1 MLKKKNIYVIFVT
14 VFIVFLIILSS
25 FLGFITYLQWRQL
38 NFVAEHYKTLERI
51 DTAVYAKN
59 IRVDSLEI
67 KPGFKGLPI
76 LEGRISNG
84 GKREVVSLTLKV
96 NFLDSLGKPVYSCI
110 VYPLE
115 PFRPPKFFK
124 KIQLMRFVFLKDAL
138 MHPRGA
144 LHPKKT
150 VRFKSALWLCP
161 KTIVQ
166 ALKKKRFSNTPGEW
180 CGKVDA
186 ESVRVRLKPT

>member
-25 FLGFITYLQWRQL
+25 FLGLITYLQWRQL
-38 NFVAEHYKTLERI
+38 NFVANHYETLERI
-51 DTAVYAKN
+51 DTAAYAKN
-59 IRVDSLEI
+59 IQIDSLEV

-76 LEGRISNG
+76 LEGRISNR

-96 NFLDSLGKPVYSCI
+96 NFLDSSDKPVYSCL

-124 KIQLMRFVFLKDAL
+124 KIQLMRFVLLKDAL
-138 MHPRGA
+138 I
-144 LHPKKT
+144 PK
-150 VRFKSALWLCP
+150 
-161 KTIVQ
+161 
-166 ALKKKRFSNTPGEW
+166 G
-180 CGKVDA
+180 
-186 ESVRVRLKPT
+186 RLASQEDS